1 MTTKIACS
9 PLTGRIFQGRVNAA
23 RNAFT
28 GQKKDVTSD
37 VLEAVIGKAE
47 YHGGTFEI
55 EGGGR
60 KWTVTVTEEIT
71 ATPTQGES
79 HEPD

>member
-23 RNAFT
+23 MNAFV

-37 VLEAVIGKAE
+37 VLESVIAKAE
-47 YHGGTFEI
+47 FHKGVFEI

-60 KWTVTVTEEIT
+60 KWVIRVTELPRVEGG
-71 ATPTQGES
+71 AA
-79 HEPD
+79 

>member
-1 MTTKIACS
+1 MSTQIACS
-9 PLTGRIFQGRVNAA
+9 PLTGRIFQGRVNTKL
-23 RNAFT
+23 NAFT

-55 EGGGR
+55 LGGGK
-60 KWTVTVTEEIT
+60 KWTVTVVEEI
-71 ATPTQGES
+71 AA
-79 HEPD
+79 EPDKGDTP

>member
-37 VLEAVIGKAE
+37 VLEAVICKAE

-60 KWTVTVTEEIT
+60 KWTVTVVEEIT
-71 ATPTQGES
+71 AAPEKGGEL
-79 HEPD
+79 